1 MCERRL
7 QPPAWH
13 AWGLVLWL
21 LHRYS
26 RFNCIIQGVLR
37 VLPLATASDLP
48 GYVSLHCHM
57 RLFAQIPSRGFLVRQ
72 CWLSSPC
79 TPSARFFSSPKV
91 RSSVLHGLPFICMEF
106 LYWTY
111 RSMFISIWTSSA
123 DVSSSLKVS
132 CHKLRTVSFW
142 YGTIR
147 HLRQLDFFNVQT
159 LRRRSSRA
167 KNAFICLN
175 FSNLDISLLRSLF

>member
-1 MCERRL
+1 MRRL

-37 VLPLATASDLP
+37 VLPLATASNLP

-57 RLFAQIPSRGFLVRQ
+57 RLFAQIPSRGFLVHQ

-91 RSSVLHGLPFICMEF
+91 RSSVLHGLPFICMKF
-106 LYWTY
+106 LYWTC

-132 CHKLRTVSFW
+132 CHKLRSVSFC

-159 LRRRSSRA
+159 LCRRSSRA
-167 KNAFICLN
+167 KHAFICLYLL
-175 FSNLDISLLRSLF
+175 NLDISLVRSLF

>member
-1 MCERRL
+1 
-7 QPPAWH
+7 
-13 AWGLVLWL
+13 
-21 LHRYS
+21 
-26 RFNCIIQGVLR
+26 
-37 VLPLATASDLP
+37 
-48 GYVSLHCHM
+48 
-57 RLFAQIPSRGFLVRQ
+57 
-72 CWLSSPC
+72 
-79 TPSARFFSSPKV
+79 
-91 RSSVLHGLPFICMEF
+91 
-106 LYWTY
+106 
-111 RSMFISIWTSSA
+111 MFISIWTTSA
-123 DVSSSLKVS
+123 DVSSSRKVS

>member
-1 MCERRL
+1 MRRL
-7 QPPAWH
+7 QPRAWH

-26 RFNCIIQGVLR
+26 RFNCIIQGVRPSTTIGNRFRSFLVTFLFTATCACLHRSR
-37 VLPLATASDLP
+37 VGGSW
-48 GYVSLHCHM
+48 YVSAGSL
-57 RLFAQIPSRGFLVRQ
+57 RPVPLQL
-72 CWLSSPC
+72 
-79 TPSARFFSSPKV
+79 RFFSSPKV

-175 FSNLDISLLRSLF
+175 FSNLDISLLRSPF